1 MGGETRWPLRQAAAL
16 ARSLVTFLEP
26 YCDRI
31 EVAGSVRRQKAD
43 VGDIELVLVPKLEQ
57 RPVPGQL
64 GLLDAP
70 RTRQVS
76 LAWEELDRLVVA
88 GKLAPATRCGDRYRC
103 HPATAGLPQIDLF
116 AVLPPAQWGPIF
128 AVRTGPADF
137 GRGCM
142 IRLQQR
148 GLRLKDGRV
157 LRGDV
162 VVDCPEEAD
171 FFRACGLVWVGPK
184 ERR

>member
-1 MGGETRWPLRQAAAL
+1 MGGDTRWPLRQAAAL
-16 ARSLVTFLEP
+16 ARSLVTLLEP

-43 VGDIELVLVPKLEQ
+43 VGDIEIVLVPKLEE
-57 RPVPGQL
+57 RAVPGQL

-76 LAWEELDRLVVA
+76 LAWEELDRLVAA
-88 GKLAPATRCGDRYRC
+88 GKLPPATKCGDRYRC
-103 HPATAGLPQIDLF
+103 HPGSEALPQIDLF

-137 GRGCM
+137 GRGCA
-142 IRLQQR
+142 IRLRQR
-148 GLRLKDGRV
+148 GLRLEEGRV
-157 LRGDV
+157 LRGDN
-162 VVDCPEEAD
+162 VVDCPEEGD
-171 FFRACGLVWVGPK
+171 FLRLCGFEWIEPR